1 MIDNSLENLRKFY
14 EQQYR
19 TEDNTA
25 EAVVALGYVDY
36 SDHPAVKEYEQR
48 GFILHDAIV
57 FGRGEDWG
65 EVLVFV
71 KRTQEKIRIYANKM

>member
-1 MIDNSLENLRKFY
+1 MTNNSLESLRKFY

-19 TEDNTA
+19 TKDNTA
-25 EAVVALGYVDY
+25 EVVVVLGYVDY
-36 SDHPAVKEYEQR
+36 SDHPAVMEYERR
-48 GFILHDAIV
+48 GFILQDAIV